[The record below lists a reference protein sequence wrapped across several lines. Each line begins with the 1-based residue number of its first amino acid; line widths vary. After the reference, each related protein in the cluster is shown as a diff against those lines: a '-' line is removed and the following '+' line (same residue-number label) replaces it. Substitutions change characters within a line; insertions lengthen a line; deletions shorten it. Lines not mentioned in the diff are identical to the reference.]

1 MTTTNPALQALR
13 AAVTGRIERGEA
25 EAIVE
30 IPAAVDYIQDSGHGW
45 IAIPLATLRALGFRV
60 AGAGDQWPYAGRVI
74 STYSYVKDGM
84 AYLEEDADAAAYLEA
99 LDAKGIARPKIN
111 PVYVGDHIGVKGNP
125 RNMTPIA
132 IHDLA

>member
-25 EAIVE
+25 VAIVE
-30 IPAAVDYIQDSGHGW
+30 IPAAVDYIQDPGHGW

-60 AGAGDQWPYAGRVI
+60 AGAGERWPYAGRVI
-74 STYSYVKDGM
+74 STYSYAKDGM
-84 AYLEEDADAAAYLEA
+84 AYLEEDADATAYMKA
-99 LDAKGIARPKIN
+99 LDADGIDRPKIN
-111 PVYVGDHIGVKGNP
+111 PVHVGDHIGVKGNP
-125 RNMTPIA
+125 RNMPPIA